1 MAKSENILLDHY
13 EVLVNSTAYTNASSM
28 DIKILLAEGSVVQS
42 CTIKENDLKLNK
54 TIKKGAK
61 DSVELSLALS
71 GERGDISIQFM
82 FDDKSVF
89 DAHIFAV
96 KGQKGVY
103 LSAASY
109 ESAELVRMS
118 GDLSQADFIKEIAIK
133 QGVKIPVTA
142 NISTRKATRE
152 PLARRINRIHFTWK
166 DFQGTSHPL
175 IGCKCEV
182 ISYRTGSILASG
194 YTNESGNFITSLPST
209 SENLLLVYYTETQYI
224 KVMPALNTNPYNFAE
239 TITSKTG
246 IRIISIN
253 DGLQNAEFDTIR
265 HAFEITQ
272 ALYFGNKYA
281 REMGG
286 STFNQSNIPV
296 VYPNDRSDRDQTSY
310 YSSTNNSLNIYK
322 TAYLAW
328 DIMLHEFGHLI
339 QNHYGIA
346 NSPGGSHSSRT
357 DLIEVKNN
365 KSTGIRLA
373 WGESWPTVFAIMV
386 SQYYNLSSYPY
397 VNDANYDANNGST
410 TPTEFWGYSLETK
423 EIEPLGEGHERTIMQ
438 ILYDMFDSAIED
450 GKDYMQMT
458 HKQIWDIVTGSG
470 ATTLSEFAAKVYGSD
485 LYYNDFGTI
494 MSANN
499 VAGKM
504 HNMVGSKFNLSVG
517 GNSRTSLSRQNKLSL
532 AICSG
537 YFGTSL
543 GTISSTSFSPTG
555 TANNVSLDIPSAM
568 ISKMFR
574 DPGALVTA
582 RLTTWQTN
590 TPVTGPYY
598 TSWQSIRKPAH
609 VNDMYLL
616 DTSKFDFLGSRTS
629 QTVLIDNMKVKLT
642 GTNVEYAEPFVALNT
657 FNNGKVSTI
666 RVKLSKP
673 CRGFSV
679 IFHVEN
685 KKTSGKIPLEIAAA
699 VLNNRNQAVKV
710 KVESEPL
717 SLKTANDPSISTRAI
732 TYLAAAKSGTFTEF
746 IISVKAT
753 PRLGV
758 PAYLLLGNIIIKT
771 GTGLMVKELTADKN
785 GKLPDL
791 K

>member
-1 MAKSENILLDHY
+1 MAKSENILLDHH
-13 EVLVNSTAYTNASSM
+13 EVQVNSTAYTNASSM

-42 CTIKENDLKLNK
+42 CTTKENDLKLNK
-54 TIKKGAK
+54 TVKKGAK
-61 DSVELSLALS
+61 DSVELSLALT
-71 GERGDISIQFM
+71 GERGDIAIQFK
-82 FDDKSVF
+82 FNDKSVF

-96 KGQKGVY
+96 KGKKGVY

-109 ESAELVRMS
+109 ESAELVRMN
-118 GDLSQADFIKEIAIK
+118 GDLSQIDFIKEIAIK
-133 QGVKIPVTA
+133 QGVKIPLSA
-142 NISTRKATRE
+142 NLLTRKATRE

-182 ISYRTGSILASG
+182 RSYNDFSVIASG

-209 SENLLLVYYTETQYI
+209 SESFLLTYRTETQYI
-224 KVMPALNTNPYNFAE
+224 KVMPALNTSPYYFAE
-239 TITSKTG
+239 TITSTTA
-246 IRIISIN
+246 IRNICIN
-253 DGLQNAEFDTIR
+253 DSLRNAEFDTIR
-265 HAFEITQ
+265 HAFEVTQ

-286 STFNQSNIPV
+286 TTFNQTNISV
-296 VYPNDRSDRDQTSY
+296 AYPNGSSGSY
-310 YSSTNNSLNIYK
+310 YSPSTNSVHLSS

-328 DIMLHEFGHLI
+328 DIMLHEFGHLV
-339 QNHYGIA
+339 QHHYGIT
-346 NSPGGSHSSRT
+346 NSPGGSHSSAT

-373 WGESWPTVFAIMV
+373 WGEAWPTVFAIMV

-555 TANNVSLDIPSAM
+555 TANNVSLNIPSAM